1 MSRTPGD
8 AAAERVPC
16 ALVLGLSP
24 TGLTA
29 ARSLGRRGIPVFGAD
44 LSPWSLGRFSRYCR
58 HVPEIVEASGDGEA
72 LAASLVDFA
81 EDRSHRPVL
90 YVTNDDYIEML
101 APRAE
106 RLEPHFCLTTDLAG
120 VAGRF
125 LDKREFYG
133 ICRDAGVEL
142 PATFWPRDAADVERI
157 AGEISFPAIVKPARG
172 HRLWGAMGGDKVA
185 LAHTPE
191 ALRRRYDTLAE
202 TDPRLLVQEVIPG
215 DEDRILV
222 AGCYLDRDS
231 TTRALFVG
239 RKLRQY
245 PHDFGSA
252 SLAESC
258 SDPEVGRLSEAFR
271 REVGFA
277 GLCGTEYKL
286 DPRDGKRKMIEVNP
300 RLTLWMALTRAAGVD
315 LALAAY
321 RDAVDGQVPEMRQR
335 DGVRWTYLARD
346 LQTSLR
352 YLRTGRLSLRGWLRS
367 YRGLEEEA
375 VLAADDPGPAL
386 AYPLY
391 ALSRISPRVG
401 RRAEST

>member
-1 MSRTPGD
+1 MTRASAGG
-8 AAAERVPC
+8 AAPPMPA

-44 LSPWSLGRFSRYCR
+44 LSRWSLGRFSRYCR
-58 HVPEIVEASGDGEA
+58 HVPEICEASGDGDA
-72 LAASLVDFA
+72 LLSALVDFA
-81 EDRSHRPVL
+81 EERPHRPVL

-106 RLEPHFCLTTDLAG
+106 RLEPHFRLTTDLAG

-125 LDKREFYG
+125 LDKREFYD
-133 ICRDAGVEL
+133 ICREARVEL
-142 PATFWPRDAADVERI
+142 PATFWPRDAADVKRI
-157 AGEISFPAIVKPARG
+157 AGEISYPALVKPARG
-172 HRLWGAMGGDKVA
+172 HRLRGAMGGDKVA
-185 LAHTPE
+185 LADTPE

-202 TDPRLLVQEVIPG
+202 VDPRLLVQEVIPG
-215 DEDRILV
+215 GEDRILV

-231 TTRALFVG
+231 RPRALFVG
-239 RKLRQY
+239 RKLRQF

-258 SDPEVGRLSEAFR
+258 SDPEVGRLSEAFLR
-271 REVGFA
+271 KVGFV

-315 LALAAY
+315 MALAAY

-352 YLRTGRLSLRGWLRS
+352 YLRTGRLGVGEWLRS

-375 VLAADDPGPAL
+375 VLAGDDPGPAL

-391 ALSRISPRVG
+391 ALSRLK
-401 RRAEST
+401 RR